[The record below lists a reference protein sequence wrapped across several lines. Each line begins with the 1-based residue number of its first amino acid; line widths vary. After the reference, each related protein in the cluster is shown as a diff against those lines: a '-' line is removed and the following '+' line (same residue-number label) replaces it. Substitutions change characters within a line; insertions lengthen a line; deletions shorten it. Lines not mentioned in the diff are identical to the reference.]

1 MVEANENDRRAI
13 KDNGSAMHRF
23 ILLPELS
30 EMLRKK
36 VFKTLFLEMQ
46 GCSFLETWLEPN
58 HDGTFP
64 PL

>member
-1 MVEANENDRRAI
+1 MVEANETDRRAI
-13 KDNGSAMHRF
+13 KNKESAMHRF
-23 ILLPELS
+23 VLLPDLT

-46 GCSFLETWLEPN
+46 GCSFLETWLEPS